1 LLVFTLGYSL
11 ADAKRS
17 FNSKG
22 GNMSSRSRVLIT
34 ACVFL
39 AAALT
44 AGLCQGLVIHN
55 PSPVYSYF
63 EGMRGYYSISAPA
76 LTDDGLATWL
86 NPPGL
91 GVKKP
96 SGLVYMHSY
105 SDSTVSGDDALGV
118 IIRNFAFGMEF
129 MKLREPQISMDR
141 QRVNRYTL
149 SLGGRMGRN
158 VYVGGS
164 YAWLNS
170 DICDLD
176 RGSTWSAGILWRPHR
191 MVSVGVLGR
200 DLNSPTYYGTKFRP
214 IVEASLGYRPF
225 DERLTLF
232 TSVFLRDENLEIRTL
247 DGELIETQPKSFFN
261 FGIEARP
268 WPGINISGT
277 YDQDGNWSLA
287 LGLPSGQGA
296 IATAVTTEKDR
307 QAYQNQTYGVA
318 GFMLFPQWHE
328 SVLNPLKHYVEIDM
342 SGHIGEAPPRFSL
355 FGSAH
360 RYTTRELIEQIDR
373 AADSREVSAILMRMG
388 NVSASTAI
396 ADELRQAL
404 TDFRKSGKKVV
415 VYANAPENREYYL
428 ATAADYIVLAPNGY
442 LGLNGMKLDVT
453 FVGGTLEKIG
463 VTPHYTRVGKYKS
476 ATEQVADR
484 GFSEP
489 AKEALNDVF
498 DDFFA
503 KFVQDI
509 AAGRGISTNAV
520 KSMIDKGPYMPEMAL
535 ELGLVDRLA
544 YPDEIPDIMEE
555 VVGGPAHRLPY
566 RVFAGHKPDR
576 PRWDEPPVIGIVY
589 GEGMILEGSNRDEP
603 AIGAVMGPETLG
615 AAFRRMRQDKNVKAV
630 VFRIDSGGGEMSA
643 SDRIRREVEL
653 TAREKPVIV
662 SMSGVAGS
670 GGYHIACNAT
680 RILADETTI
689 TGSIGVINMWFH
701 TRGLYEKLGLSR
713 EVYTRGANAD
723 IFPSWREV
731 TEQDLEMS
739 RYFTEG
745 FYEKFVRD
753 VAEGRGM
760 DYEAVHE
767 VGQGRIWSGKSAVEI
782 GLTDGVGGLVE
793 AIRLAKEEA
802 GIPADEE
809 VAFEILPEPVGF
821 WDVLSGNP
829 GGVFTPEV
837 RLPGPAEALLEE
849 AAYMELLKGEPH
861 LYLMPYRIEVE

>member
-1 LLVFTLGYSL
+1 
-11 ADAKRS
+11 
-17 FNSKG
+17 
-22 GNMSSRSRVLIT
+22 MSSGSRSVIT
-34 ACVFL
+34 AGVFL
-39 AAALT
+39 TAVLT

-55 PSPVYSYF
+55 PSAVYSYF
-63 EGMRGYYSISAPA
+63 EGMRGYYAISAPA

-91 GVKKP
+91 GAGRP

-105 SDSTVSGDDALGV
+105 SDSTASGDDAIGLIV
-118 IIRNFAFGMEF
+118 RNFAFGMEF
-129 MKLREPQISMDR
+129 MKLREPQISLDR

-149 SLGGRMGRN
+149 SLGGRAGQN
-158 VYVGGS
+158 VYVGAS

-176 RGSTWSAGILWRPHR
+176 RSSTWSAGILWRPHR

-225 DERLTLF
+225 GERLTLF
-232 TSVFLRDENLEIRTL
+232 TNVFLRDKKLDIRTI
-247 DGELIETQPKSFFN
+247 DGELMETQPKSFFN

-268 WPGINISGT
+268 LPGINLRGT
-277 YDQDGNWSLA
+277 YDEDGNWSLA
-287 LGLPSGQGA
+287 MSLPSGQGA
-296 IATAVTTEKDR
+296 IATAVTAERDA
-307 QAYQNQTYGVA
+307 QAYQSQTYGVA
-318 GFMLFPQWHE
+318 GIMLFPEWHE
-328 SVLNPLKHYVEIDM
+328 SVLNPIKSYVEIDM
-342 SGHIGEAPPRFSL
+342 SGDIGEAPPRFS
-355 FGSAH
+355 FFSTPH
-360 RYTTRELIEQIDR
+360 RYTTRELLEQIDR
-373 AADSREVSAILMRMG
+373 AAASREVSAILIKMG

-396 ADELRQAL
+396 ADEIRQAL
-404 TDFRKSGKKVV
+404 IDFRRSGKKVV
-415 VYANAPENREYYL
+415 VYANAPENREYYM

-463 VTPHYTRVGKYKS
+463 VTPHYTRIGKYKS

-498 DDFFA
+498 DDLYA
-503 KFVQDI
+503 KFIGDI
-509 AAGRGISTNAV
+509 AGGRGMSTNAV
-520 KSMIDKGPYMPEMAL
+520 RSMIDNGPYMPEKAL
-535 ELGLVDRLA
+535 KLGLVDRLA

-555 VVGGPAHRLPY
+555 IVGSSMHRLPY
-566 RVFAGHKPDR
+566 RKFAGRMPDR

-589 GEGMILEGSNRDEP
+589 GEGMILQGSNRDEP
-603 AIGAVMGPETLG
+603 AVGAIMGPETLG
-615 AAFRRMRQDKNVKAV
+615 AAFRKMREDKNVKAV

-670 GGYHIACNAT
+670 GGYHIACNGT

-689 TGSIGVINMWFH
+689 TGSIGVINFWFH

-713 EVYTRGANAD
+713 EIYTRGANAD

-731 TEQDLEMS
+731 TEEDMVMS
-739 RYFTEG
+739 RYFCEG
-745 FYEKFVRD
+745 YYEKFVRD
-753 VAEGRGM
+753 VAEGRRM
-760 DYEAVHE
+760 DYDAVHD
-767 VGQGRIWSGKSAVEI
+767 VAQGRIWSGKSAAEL
-782 GLTDGVGGLVE
+782 GLTDGVGGLSD
-793 AIRLAKEEA
+793 AIRLAREEA
-802 GIPADEE
+802 GLAADEE
-809 VAFEILPEPVGF
+809 VAIEVLPRPVGF
-821 WDVLSGNP
+821 WSMLSGDMD
-829 GGVFTPEV
+829 GVFTPDV
-837 RLPGPAEALLEE
+837 RLPEPAEGLIRE
-849 AAYMELLKGEPH
+849 AMYMELIKEEPH
-861 LYLMPYRIEVE
+861 LYLMPYSIEVE